1 MHKYTIPLKAGLIV
15 GGLLLL
21 SPNSNAAGLGRLTVS
36 SALGQPLRA
45 RIEILRDPGESL
57 SSFSAR
63 LASPQEYENA
73 KLPWL
78 AELAGLQLSIQ
89 KGAGG
94 KAYLSITSNQAIND
108 PFLDVLV
115 DLNWTSGHLLRD
127 YTLLIDPPGFQETEQ
142 TLAKPTAPALPGA
155 QTPTVARQASAPYPS
170 SPQPARPRRKVYRVK
185 HGDTLDAVAARLRP
199 QTVSLDQ
206 MVVGLYDANPHA
218 FAGHNMNRLK
228 AGRILRVP
236 SAGALGAI
244 SPAKAQV
251 QVRVQAA
258 DWRAYRQEVAA
269 AVERAPGQPS
279 VVHHAVSG
287 QIQRAVPEAPKPVA
301 RSSDVLKVSRGES
314 PTGAQLGSL
323 QSQINA
329 MQENLVAKSK
339 ALQDANSRIAELQ
352 KNIHDMQELLAIKNQ
367 MLAQAQKPAVAPA
380 TAPAQPA
387 ARLPVATVSHPAPAA
402 RPSIRH
408 PAVPVR
414 PAPQPPVQKA
424 AWYEMLLS
432 GPTNI
437 LVGGGALVVVLVGW
451 LSLIGRRRRKSLA
464 LLEERIMTGGDLKTN
479 TMLAGNTGAVVD
491 TGNTSFLTDFSQAGL
506 GTIDT
511 HDVDPIAEAEVYMAY
526 GRDAQA
532 EEILKEAMQKDPERH
547 EIQVKLLE
555 IYAARKNLVAFET
568 LASELYA
575 AVGGKS
581 GKIWDRASEL
591 GRELDPDN
599 PLYAHPLSPGGKS
612 AQSAV
617 PAQPVPVDEAAGMP
631 AEAAPAPA
639 PADAIAAFAPL
650 EGEERLPEPGVPP
663 EDMPV
668 EDVGLGLDLDL
679 ETIAPTQAATPAVE
693 TPAAEPAAL
702 WELPDSLDFD
712 LSSLEQAGA
721 TAETPPVA
729 ETAPVGDDVP
739 EAELS
744 PVLEEETSVRSSAA
758 DAQARPPILE
768 GAPSVELPALDLDLG
783 ETAQAPLEATPAVPS
798 VPTDAVHS
806 LDFELS
812 LPEAPVAASS
822 VPSPSDAPAPSAGE
836 ASLDFDFGLEDELAG
851 PAPEEESAA
860 ASPGL
865 DLSGISLDLDEPG
878 EVVEVPAVAASP
890 EDLDD
895 EVATKL
901 DLARAYLDMGD
912 KEGAREILQEVLKE
926 GNQIQQ
932 DDAKGLLAELG

>member
-1 MHKYTIPLKAGLIV
+1 
-15 GGLLLL
+15 
-21 SPNSNAAGLGRLTVS
+21 
-36 SALGQPLRA
+36 
-45 RIEILRDPGESL
+45 
-57 SSFSAR
+57 
-63 LASPQEYENA
+63 
-73 KLPWL
+73 
-78 AELAGLQLSIQ
+78 
-89 KGAGG
+89 
-94 KAYLSITSNQAIND
+94 
-108 PFLDVLV
+108 
-115 DLNWTSGHLLRD
+115 
-127 YTLLIDPPGFQETEQ
+127 
-142 TLAKPTAPALPGA
+142 
-155 QTPTVARQASAPYPS
+155 
-170 SPQPARPRRKVYRVK
+170 
-185 HGDTLDAVAARLRP
+185 
-199 QTVSLDQ
+199 
-206 MVVGLYDANPHA
+206 MVVGLYDVNPHA

-236 SAGALGAI
+236 SAGALAAI

-251 QVRVQAA
+251 QVRVQAT
-258 DWRAYRQEVAA
+258 DWRAYRQTVAA

-287 QIQRAVPEAPKPVA
+287 QIQSAVPEAPKPVVRA
-301 RSSDVLKVSRGES
+301 SDVLKLSRGQS
-314 PTGAQLGSL
+314 PTGGQLGSL

-339 ALQDANSRIAELQ
+339 ALQDANSRIAALQ

-367 MLAQAQKPAVAPA
+367 MLAQAQKPSAAPVA
-380 TAPAQPA
+380 APAQPA
-387 ARLPVATVSHPAPAA
+387 AGSPAVTLPRPVPAA
-402 RPSIRH
+402 RPPVRH
-408 PAVPVR
+408 PAR
-414 PAPQPPVQKA
+414 PAPQPPAPKA
-424 AWYEMLLS
+424 PWYEVLLS

-437 LVGGGALVVVLVGW
+437 LVGGGALVVVLVAW
-451 LSLIGRRRRKSLA
+451 LSMINRRRRKSLA

-575 AVGGKS
+575 AVGGKP
-581 GKIWDRASEL
+581 GKVWDRASEL

-599 PLYAHPLSPGGKS
+599 PLYAHPLSASGKS
-612 AQSAV
+612 AQPAV
-617 PAQPVPVDEAAGMP
+617 PATPPPV
-631 AEAAPAPA
+631 APAADAASTAAEPLPTPA
-639 PADAIAAFAPL
+639 PSDAIAAFAPPEERRPEPAAL
-650 EGEERLPEPGVPP
+650 EG
-663 EDMPV
+663 DMPV

-679 ETIAPTQAATPAVE
+679 ETIAPAQGSTPVAAAPSAEASVP
-693 TPAAEPAAL
+693 PAAEAPAAL

-712 LSSLEQAGA
+712 LSSLDQAAAPTEA
-721 TAETPPVA
+721 TP
-729 ETAPVGDDVP
+729 VP
-739 EAELS
+739 ESAHGGGAEQPEVALSPMPEEEAGVGAGVADAQRLS
-744 PVLEEETSVRSSAA
+744 PV
-758 DAQARPPILE
+758 PE
-768 GAPSVELPALDLDLG
+768 GVPSVDLPALDLDLA
-783 ETAQAPLEATPAVPS
+783 ETAPAPEAPA
-798 VPTDAVHS
+798 PTAPALPADRDGS

-812 LPEAPVAASS
+812 LPEAPVASS
-822 VPSPSDAPAPSAGE
+822 GVESPAEGAAVSAEEG
-836 ASLDFDFGLEDELAG
+836 LDFDFGLEDELA
-851 PAPEEESAA
+851 APTPQEEPAA

-878 EVVEVPAVAASP
+878 EVVEVPAVAVSP
-890 EDLDD
+890 EDLEDDD

-926 GNQIQQ
+926 GNQDQQ